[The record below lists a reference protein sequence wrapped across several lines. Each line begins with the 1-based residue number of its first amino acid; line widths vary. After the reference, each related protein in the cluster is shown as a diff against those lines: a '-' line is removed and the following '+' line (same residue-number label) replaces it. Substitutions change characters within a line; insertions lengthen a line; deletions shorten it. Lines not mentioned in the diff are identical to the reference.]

1 VTGGAQGRLFPFLI
15 EDWSRAALVV
25 GEANRA
31 AIAQIDARPWPGG
44 ALALI
49 GPPGSGKSH
58 IGAVFA
64 AETGAARHAAAA
76 GAAAAQAAFDAGK
89 GFVLVD
95 DAGEQSNDEGLFL
108 LLNRARAEAGAIL
121 LTGSNPPRTWT
132 AASADLAS
140 RFKALPVAALAEPDE
155 TLLVGVLRRLC
166 RQRFIELTDEVARY
180 LSFHMERS
188 FAAAVR
194 LADAL
199 DAVMV
204 RGRAPVSRQTARLA
218 LIACGQGAALFEP
231 DDEAP

>member
-1 VTGGAQGRLFPFLI
+1 VTGGAQGRLFPFLM
-15 EDWSRAALVV
+15 EDWSRAALVI

-44 ALALI
+44 SLALI

-64 AETGAARHAAAA
+64 AETGAARLRASAN
-76 GAAAAQAAFDAGK
+76 AAAAQAAFEAGK

-95 DAGEQSNDEGLFL
+95 DAEDQPNDEGLFL
-108 LLNRARAEAGAIL
+108 LLNRARADGGAIL
-121 LTGSNPPRTWT
+121 LTGFNPPRMW
-132 AASADLAS
+132 AASSADLAS

-155 TLLVGVLRRLC
+155 ALLVGVLRGLC
-166 RQRFIELTDEVARY
+166 RQRFIQLTDDVARY

-204 RGRAPVSRQTARLA
+204 RGRLPVSRQTARLA
-218 LIACGQGAALFEP
+218 LIACGQGAALPEP
-231 DDEAP
+231 DDDAP